1 MAYHPGGGGN
11 SGAPLKSHFKVLPMY
26 SCFISYC
33 HGQQELTQKFIDQ
46 LTRAVKSYLE
56 PFLDEEVYIDTERL
70 KPGYQHTEKIAEA
83 ICRSLCMI
91 VVYSPRYEKH
101 MYCLRE
107 FEAMREVEKKRLE
120 ILGKQAMRGKRLII
134 PIIFRTRID
143 GEIPAELRKT
153 NTYCDFSKFTT
164 ASSDISQ
171 NAEYVAEIE
180 KIARTIVEHYNALED
195 AGCDISS
202 TCNEFEL
209 PDEENIVVWKKP
221 SHPNQRRF
229 PGRGL

>member
-1 MAYHPGGGGN
+1 
-11 SGAPLKSHFKVLPMY
+11 MY

-46 LTRAVKSYLE
+46 LTRAIKSYLE

-70 KPGYQHTEKIAEA
+70 NPGYEHSEA
-83 ICRSLCMI
+83 IADAICKSLCMI

-107 FEAMREVEKKRLE
+107 FEAMREVEKKRKAV
-120 ILGKQAMRGKRLII
+120 LGNGAMRGRRLII
-134 PIIFRTRID
+134 PIIFRTRIN
-143 GEIPAELRKT
+143 GEIPEELKET

-180 KIARTIVEHYNALED
+180 KIARTIVEHYNELED
-195 AGCDISS
+195 AGYDIGSS
-202 TCNEFEL
+202 CNTFEL
-209 PDEENIVVWKKP
+209 PDEADVNGWKRSLAIKP
-221 SHPNQRRF
+221 KRF
-229 PGRGL
+229 PGRSI